1 MKTIALSLFSLLA
14 LLLTTSCV
22 NSKGDSLFQSDIT
35 LRLLSDFLAAPAP
48 PYFDAR
54 PAGEK
59 KVQLVWDAAA
69 DNFPASTV
77 RYQICQSDTSGGC
90 DSFSPTYTSDAGA
103 TVYTTPILTQDQ
115 TYYFRIRAFD
125 SGDNVGAVSGEDSA
139 VARATGLQSTAI
151 TVGAAT
157 FYTSLVPAKTIYRGI
172 DDNGDIDGS
181 AGADVQATAIVDQ
194 SFFIG
199 ETEVTA
205 ALWSAV
211 NTWAED
217 GTQDHDG
224 DGLTNSADG
233 DDDLYSIINGG
244 SGSGTQPINSVSWR
258 SAMVWANALTEYY
271 NQTYGTSLGCVY
283 TSDTAYATCIR
294 TSTFSGVDTT
304 VGAQD
309 NPYVNP
315 HSKGFRLPTA
325 NEWELAARFIEDT
338 NQDGDILDSGEYYPG
353 NFASGADAI
362 YNVAASADYDGDTDT
377 ESSSDVAVY
386 SASLAN
392 VKSKS
397 ANILGLSDMSGNVF
411 EWSFSWYPGKEDAER
426 TTHGGSYVTGDT
438 AVRIGTLFSAVPTS
452 NSSALGFR
460 IARYPD

>member
-1 MKTIALSLFSLLA
+1 M
-14 LLLTTSCV
+14 
-22 NSKGDSLFQSDIT
+22 
-35 LRLLSDFLAAPAP
+35 
-48 PYFDAR
+48 
-54 PAGEK
+54 
-59 KVQLVWDAAA
+59 
-69 DNFPASTV
+69 

-90 DSFSPTYTSDAGA
+90 DSFTPTYTSDAGA

-115 TYYFRIRAFD
+115 TYYFRIRALD
-125 SGDNVGAVSGEDSA
+125 SGDNLGAVSGEDSA
-139 VARATGLQSTAI
+139 TVLATGLQSTAI

-233 DDDLYSIINGG
+233 DDDLYTIASAG
-244 SGSGTQPINSVSWR
+244 SGSGTQPVYSVNWR

-271 NQTYGTSLGCVY
+271 NTTYSASLECVY
-283 TSDTAYATCIR
+283 TSDATYSTCIR
-294 TSTFSGVDTT
+294 TSTNSAIDTT
-304 VGAQD
+304 QGSQD

-315 HSKGFRLPTA
+315 HAKGFRLPTA
-325 NEWELAARFIEDT
+325 NEWELASRFIEDK
-338 NQDGDILDSGEYYPG
+338 NQDGDILDSTEYYPG
-353 NFASGADAI
+353 NFASGADDA
-362 YNVAASADYDGDTDT
+362 YDQVAGIDYDSDGFTQ
-377 ESSSDVAVY
+377 SSNQVAVF
-386 SASLAN
+386 SPSSLAN
-392 VKSKS
+392 VKSL
-397 ANILGLSDMSGNVF
+397 ANSENRLGLYDMSGNIY
-411 EWSFSWYPGKEDAER
+411 EWSFNWYPGKENTER
-426 TTHGGSYVTGDT
+426 TTHGGCYGTGSSTLQVGMLSSYT
-438 AVRIGTLFSAVPTS
+438 AIAPSA
-452 NSSALGFR
+452 AIGFR
-460 IARYPD
+460 IVRFPD